1 MARYTLNLSEI
12 CEQVSGL
19 KFNDMEGM
27 AFDRIDTIANAA
39 IPNLFSTRYNLLDD
53 GDDLNDLQRMILE
66 HYWEYEVCAYT
77 PSDFILRLNRKLN
90 EIAPLYNQRYESTKL
105 EFPVFEDIDY
115 SEDGTDSHEN
125 HGTTEGTGN
134 TKHSDQDV
142 MTSAHTGTIDVEKQ
156 ESGTTKTDTTLDGE
170 QKHGGTVG
178 VQNTEGGTTKVVT
191 DHTETDLGH
200 DVTTAQ
206 RHQDNTDN
214 ESMETRKTDW
224 DYKNDTPQSS
234 ISGIT
239 EQDYLSSYSKHTSEN
254 EAQHLGLSSSMS
266 GSYFDGSTYSMNASD
281 SGMPAADKFDSTK
294 NYGINDQKTHSAGS
308 TDVDDTS
315 TTTHGRTNQQTTTY
329 NDKVETDNTTNQ
341 TVTHGKG
348 DEQTTTYGDT
358 TTNTTEYGHNIATEN
373 ESKNDLTHEG
383 EYHKEAK
390 GKYNSGKSYAQMLME
405 YREAMINIYDE
416 IIKELRELFF
426 IIY

>member
-1 MARYTLNLSEI
+1 MARYTLNLSDI

-19 KFNDMEGM
+19 KFNDLEGM

-39 IPNLFSTRYNLLDD
+39 IPNLFSSRYNLLDD
-53 GDDLNDLQRMILE
+53 GDDLNDLRRMILE

-115 SEDGTDSHEN
+115 AEDGTDSHEN
-125 HGTTEGTGN
+125 HGTAEGTGN
-134 TKHSDQDV
+134 TKHSDKDV
-142 MTSAHTGTIDVEKQ
+142 LTSAHTGTIDVESQ

-170 QKHGGTVG
+170 QGHTGTVG

-224 DYKNDTPQSS
+224 DYKNDTPQGS
-234 ISGIT
+234 ISGIS

-254 EAQHLGLSSSMS
+254 EAEHIGLSSSMS
-266 GSYFDGSTYSMNASD
+266 GSYFNGETYSMSASD
-281 SGMPAADKFDSTK
+281 AGMPAADKYDSTK

-315 TTTHGRTNQQTTTY
+315 TTTHGKTNQNTTTY

-383 EYHKEAK
+383 EYHKTAK

>member
-19 KFNDMEGM
+19 KFNDLTGM
-27 AFDRIDTIANAA
+27 AFDRIDTIADAA
-39 IPNLFSTRYNLLDD
+39 IPNLFSSRYTLLDN

-77 PSDFILRLNRKLN
+77 PADFILRLNRKLN

-115 SEDGTDSHEN
+115 AEDGTDAHEN
-125 HGTTEGTGN
+125 HGTTEGTSN
-134 TKHSDQDV
+134 TKHSDKDIL
-142 MTSAHTGTIDVEKQ
+142 TSAHTGTIDVDSQ
-156 ESGTTKTDTTLDGE
+156 EGGTTKTDTTLDGE
-170 QKHGGTVG
+170 QKHSGTVG
-178 VQNTEGGTTKVVT
+178 VQNNEGGTTKVVT
-191 DHTETDLGH
+191 DHSEVDKGH

-224 DYKNDTPQSS
+224 DYKNDTPQGS

-254 EAQHLGLSSSMS
+254 EAEHIGLSSSMS
-266 GSYFDGSTYSMNASD
+266 GSYFDGGTYSMSASD
-281 SGMPAADKFDSTK
+281 AGMPAADKYDSTK
-294 NYGINDQKTHSAGS
+294 NYGINDQKTHSSG
-308 TDVDDTS
+308 TTEVDDTA
-315 TTTHGRTNQQTTTY
+315 TTTHGKTNQQTTTY
-329 NDKVETDNTTNQ
+329 NDKVETDNETNQ
-341 TVTHGKG
+341 TVTHGKSN
-348 DEQTTTYGDT
+348 DQTTTYGDT
-358 TTNTTEYGHNIATEN
+358 TTNTTTYGHNIKTDN
-373 ESKNDLTHEG
+373 EGKNDLTHEG